1 MRTLRAM
8 PARLALFCVRRHLLV
23 LLLWLLLLGAGAA
36 AAGPVMEGLDRRP
49 WSVAA
54 HESVRG
60 NRLLDGVRA
69 YGGQIDAVVSGVPV
83 TDPALTRELAAARRD
98 LAAVPGVHGVTPL
111 TAAAYAADH
120 RAVLLSVRLDWNLA
134 GEDRRRCERAVEARL
149 RAVHRALPGAAVT
162 LGGSDRARAEVA
174 RRSLA
179 DTRRA
184 ELITLPVTLV
194 VVYLL
199 FGGLVAAA
207 VPLVAAVST
216 VGTGMLWLLLLSR
229 WYDLTSPVLST
240 TTMLGLGLAVDYSL
254 LTVGRF
260 REERAAGHDVPE
272 AVVRTMGSAGRSVL
286 FAALVVAAAL
296 SGLAAFP
303 SDFYASVGLAAA
315 GTVLLSLAAA
325 VTLTPALLVACG
337 GRIGARACREADEG
351 AFAALARWTRRR
363 APAVAVGVGVL
374 LLAAAAPFLRV
385 HLVSPVGELQLP
397 PGTEARRFADLVGDR
412 FPQHRPDAVVVVAR
426 TDPDRLTAWAER
438 FADAP
443 QVQRLE
449 PATAAGPGVAVVR
462 FVPVPDEDAAT
473 ATRLVERLRADRPAD
488 FPVRVTGRA
497 ALDAD
502 FRAEVVGYAP
512 RAAALIALTSYV
524 LLLAMTGSVL
534 LPLKAIV
541 MNTLSLGASFGALV
555 LVFQDGWCAGLLG
568 VHTLGGLG
576 YWLPVVVFAL
586 AFGLSMDYEVFLLS
600 RIQEA
605 YRAGAG
611 NDLAV
616 EAGVQRSARI
626 ISSSALLMCIV
637 FTGFAT
643 GEVLVMKQLATALT
657 LVVVV
662 DATLVRCLL
671 VPATMTLLGRANWW
685 GPRPFRRP
693 RPAPREAGPPAGRPA
708 EAAVRTS

>member
-1 MRTLRAM
+1 MTFAPAPLGTL
-8 PARLALFCVRRHLLV
+8 PARLALICVRHHLRV

-36 AAGPVMEGLDRRP
+36 AAGPVMDGLDRRP

-60 NRLLDGVRA
+60 NRLLDAARP
-69 YGGQIDAVVSGVPV
+69 YGSQIDAVVSGPPV
-83 TDPALTRELAAARRD
+83 TGPGLRRELAAARRD
-98 LAAVPGVHGVTPL
+98 LAAIPGVHTVTPL
-111 TAAAYAADH
+111 TEGAYAADR
-120 RAVLLSVRLDWNLA
+120 RAVLLAVRLDRNPT
-134 GEDRRRCERAVEARL
+134 GEDRRRTERAVEARL
-149 RAVHRALPGAAVT
+149 RAVRRNLPGTTVT
-162 LGGSDRARAEVA
+162 LGGSERARAEVA
-174 RRSLA
+174 RRTVA

-184 ELITLPVTLV
+184 ELITLPVTLA

-207 VPLVAAVST
+207 VPLLAAVAT
-216 VGTGMLWLLLLSR
+216 VGAGMLWLLLLSR

-240 TTMLGLGLAVDYSL
+240 TTMVGLGLAVDYSL

-260 REERAAGHDVPE
+260 REELAAGREVPE

-286 FAALVVAAAL
+286 FAALVIAAAL

-325 VTLTPALLVACG
+325 VTLTPALLAACG
-337 GRIGARACREADEG
+337 KRIGAREGREADEG
-351 AFAALARWTRRR
+351 PFAALARWTRRR
-363 APAVAVGVGVL
+363 APAVAVGVGFL

-397 PGTEARRFADLVGDR
+397 PGTESRRFADLVAER

-426 TDPDRLTAWAER
+426 TDPARLTAWAQH
-438 FADAP
+438 FASAP
-443 QVQRLE
+443 QVQRIE
-449 PATAAGPGVAVVR
+449 PAAAVGPAVAAVR
-462 FVPVPDEDAAT
+462 LVPVPDADAA
-473 ATRLVERLRADRPAD
+473 AAGRLVERLRADRPED
-488 FPVRVTGRA
+488 FPVWVTGRA

-502 FRAEVVGYAP
+502 FRAEVVEHAP

-534 LPLKAIV
+534 LPLKAIL

-555 LVFQDGWCAGLLG
+555 LVFQDGWCAGILG

-600 RIQEA
+600 RIQEL

-626 ISSSALLMCIV
+626 ISSSALLMCVV

-685 GPRPFRRP
+685 SPRLLRP
-693 RPAPREAGPPAGRPA
+693 RRPAPAL
-708 EAAVRTS
+708 RTS